1 MNKTRVFSSFRLLLL
16 GAAVLLSTFAMAP
29 TAPAVASAICE
40 STWVFAGSCCLG
52 PNGIK
57 EQQQQTCCSNGSC
70 YTNTRCTNLR
80 CPV

>member
-1 MNKTRVFSSFRLLLL
+1 MTKTRAFSASRLCLLL
-16 GAAVLLSTFAMAP
+16 AAVLLSTFAIPA
-29 TAPAVASAICE
+29 APASAGAICD
-40 STWVFAGSCCLG
+40 STWVFAGSCCLS

-70 YTNTRCTNLR
+70 YTNTRCTSLR